1 MLLTPDKLAA
11 AMPGCTRARAQQWA
25 PALSE
30 ACALFH
36 IDTEPRLAAFLAQ
49 VGHESAALSRGVENL
64 NYSAERLRE
73 VCIAA
78 KPGSRWRALLP
89 RTRALARNPEKL
101 AEAAYGGRMG
111 NGPEGSGDGW
121 KYRGRGPMQNTG
133 KTNYAALT
141 ESLRAVM
148 GGAPDFV
155 QNPELLEQVRW
166 GAIAAAVY
174 WNDNELNELADA
186 GDINRISRRVNGGD
200 AGLNDRA
207 SRWRTALNVL
217 TA

>member
-30 ACALFH
+30 SCALFH

-49 VGHESAALSRGVENL
+49 VGHESGSLGRGVENL
-64 NYSAERLRE
+64 NYSADRLRE
-73 VCIAA
+73 VCLAA
-78 KPGSRWRALLP
+78 QPGSRWRALLP
-89 RTRALARNPEKL
+89 RVRELARQPVKL
-101 AEAAYGGRMG
+101 AEAAYGGRLG

-133 KTNYAALT
+133 KANYN
-141 ESLRAVM
+141 SLSSSLMEVM
-148 GGAPDFV
+148 GAVPDFV
-155 QNPELLEQVRW
+155 LHPELLEQVRW
-166 GAIAAAVY
+166 GALAAAVY

-186 GDINRISRRVNGGD
+186 GDMNRMTRRINGG
-200 AGLNDRA
+200 LNGISDRQE
-207 SRWRTALNVL
+207 RFKKALRAL
-217 TA
+217 A